1 MSDLLWPKITS
12 VMRHAG
18 GEREVMKYGYAVQ
31 DNDLSMQLHALSKFE
46 CDVIDKDSEL
56 FEIIERLKPG
66 DVLVVWRLDKLTKE
80 VSTIEG
86 ILSRVHQAGASLE
99 LLFEKLNSGSDY
111 KQVLSQLI
119 DAMSKIEKL

>member
-1 MSDLLWPKITS
+1 
-12 VMRHAG
+12 
-18 GEREVMKYGYAVQ
+18 MKYGYAVQ